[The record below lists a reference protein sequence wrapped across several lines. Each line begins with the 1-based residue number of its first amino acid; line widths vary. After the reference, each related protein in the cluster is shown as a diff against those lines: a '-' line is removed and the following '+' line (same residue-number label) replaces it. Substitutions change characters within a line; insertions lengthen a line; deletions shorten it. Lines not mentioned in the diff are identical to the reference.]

1 MDTNALI
8 LTDWGEGR
16 QDFLGDLQ
24 FPGKYIILRKQTGRC
39 DGMADMTD
47 SKSSAVM
54 DMPFL
59 PNGLF
64 MRFPEHSF
72 AGAKSRSAILSV
84 IFGGKAQKNFIF
96 AGVSKLANEADSK
109 SAVSNGL
116 WVRVPPPAP
125 RKWLSKPLFKRF
137 GSHFH
142 FAFADAKGRH
152 SAILS
157 AVACLPLMSRWA

>member
-1 MDTNALI
+1 MRKPYSWHLPSFAQSFACIFLQNI
-8 LTDWGEGR
+8 LYLESIQRHSVAAW
-16 QDFLGDLQ
+16 
-24 FPGKYIILRKQTGRC
+24 RKQAGVLEL
-39 DGMADMTD
+39 ADEVD

-125 RKWLSKPLFKRF
+125 RKWLSKPLF
-137 GSHFH
+137 
-142 FAFADAKGRH
+142 
-152 SAILS
+152 
-157 AVACLPLMSRWA
+157 